1 MIKRYGNIKTLDD
14 GEGNKIVFK
23 FNGNLL
29 TLYKSY
35 VGNDLLDDFAEFA
48 KLDAINSKKIEKHTG
63 KTIDEFRKLSQEE
76 QVKILTKLKIKN
88 DKVQDFVNGY
98 MLCLYMNSLNVQE
111 RDEIMG
117 AGANALEY
125 LPTHFF
131 KKTEIIASAIDL
143 LTQFI
148 LDIKKN

>member
-1 MIKRYGNIKTLDD
+1 MIKRYGNTKTFDD

-29 TLYKSY
+29 TLYKSF

-48 KLDAINSKKIEKHTG
+48 KLDTNNIKKIEKHTG
-63 KTIDEFRKLSQEE
+63 KSIDAFRKLPQAE
-76 QVKILTKLKIKN
+76 QAKILSKAKVSN
-88 DKVQDFVNGY
+88 DKVQDFINGY
-98 MLCLYMNSLNVQE
+98 MLCLYMNSLTTQE

-117 AGANALEY
+117 ARDNALEY

-131 KKTEIIASAIDL
+131 KRTDIMQSAIDM
-143 LTQFI
+143 LTQFV